1 VTRTTIDREQLKLLP
16 IQELGQLPTAA
27 VATSCATE
35 ARRFARGES
44 HCDGYAIEL
53 LKRAFAGDLAAYSA
67 FLTEYRW
74 IVVTWIRRHRACG
87 VEEDD
92 DYWVDCTFERF
103 WRTVH
108 KRGLACFPTLA
119 TIVQYL
125 KLCAHSVLMD
135 AARAR
140 QADRLVGPIDVH
152 AANLPGEQM
161 DESVLGE
168 LVARDLWRA
177 IERELKTESEREVAC
192 LSFVWG
198 LTPREI
204 RDRRSDLYA
213 SIDDV
218 YRIKRNVL
226 ERLRRS
232 ESVRAFRPVA

>member
-1 VTRTTIDREQLKLLP
+1 VTQLKLL
-16 IQELGQLPTAA
+16 QSTDEVAA
-27 VATSCATE
+27 RCAVE
-35 ARRFARGES
+35 ARRFARGEA

-53 LKRAFAGDLAAYSA
+53 LRRAFAGDLAAYSA

-74 IVVTWIRRHRACG
+74 TVVTWIRRHRSYG
-87 VEEDD
+87 LQEDD
-92 DYWVDCTFERF
+92 DYWVECTFERF

-108 KRGLACFPTLA
+108 KRGLDCFPTLA

-140 QADRLVGPIDVH
+140 QADRLVGPIDVK
-152 AANLPGEQM
+152 ATNTPGEQM
-161 DESVLGE
+161 DESILGE
-168 LVARDLWRA
+168 LVARELWTA
-177 IERELKTESEREVAC
+177 IESELKSESERQVAD

-204 RDRRSDLYA
+204 LNRRSDLYA
-213 SIDDV
+213 SIGDV

-232 ESVRAFRPVA
+232 DAVQAFRPSA